1 MDDYNLRL
9 SQNAYNE
16 IKKGNFSKAIAYF
29 NQVLE
34 SEENTI
40 ILQDKGYCL
49 NEMKRY
55 DEAII
60 CFDRVISIENNK
72 NSENYVNA
80 WYNKGR
86 SFIAL
91 NKLEEAMACFNIVL
105 SINPDYENAKKAKD
119 MIIKNNPNI
128 LQNVNQNNPQIVLY
142 NSRKRNYGNIY
153 IHILFILIGFFLF
166 YPAFLLNIVYLI
178 YSYSTS

>member
-1 MDDYNLRL
+1 MDDYNMKL
-9 SQNAYNE
+9 SQQAYAE
-16 IKKGNFSKAIAYF
+16 IKKGNFSKAISLF
-29 NQVLE
+29 DQVLDK
-34 SEENTI
+34 EENPI
-40 ILQDKGYCL
+40 ILQDKGFCL

-91 NKLEEAMACFNIVL
+91 NKLEEALACFNIVL
-105 SINPDYENAKKAKD
+105 SINPNYANAEMAKN
-119 MIIKNNPNI
+119 MIIKE
-128 LQNVNQNNPQIVLY
+128 
-142 NSRKRNYGNIY
+142 K
-153 IHILFILIGFFLF
+153 F
-166 YPAFLLNIVYLI
+166 
-178 YSYSTS
+178 

>member
-91 NKLEEAMACFNIVL
+91 NIVL

-166 YPAFLLNIVYLI
+166 YPAFLLNIIYFI